1 MLERLDANVH
11 AGLNLVGDN
20 RNPTQ
25 SNTLLDRSV
34 SGGSSY
40 EDRDCLAVQVSM
52 SDGLLG
58 SCAPEQLSTTEARSA
73 RAVLEAPSTEKL
85 RGLIGVDVGDAFNTA
100 T

>member
-1 MLERLDANVH
+1 
-11 AGLNLVGDN
+11 
-20 RNPTQ
+20 
-25 SNTLLDRSV
+25 
-34 SGGSSY
+34 
-40 EDRDCLAVQVSM
+40 VQVSM

>member
-1 MLERLDANVH
+1 MLELVDAKVH
-11 AGLNLVGDN
+11 GELNLVGDN

-40 EDRDCLAVQVSM
+40 QDRDYLAVQVST

-58 SCAPEQLSTTEARSA
+58 
-73 RAVLEAPSTEKL
+73 
-85 RGLIGVDVGDAFNTA
+85 
-100 T
+100 